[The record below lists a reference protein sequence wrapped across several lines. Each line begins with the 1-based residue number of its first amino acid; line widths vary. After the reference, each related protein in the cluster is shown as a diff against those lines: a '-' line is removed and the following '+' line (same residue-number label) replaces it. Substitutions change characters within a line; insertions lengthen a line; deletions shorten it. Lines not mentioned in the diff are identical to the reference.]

1 MTIIY
6 FILILGVTIFVHEL
20 GHFIFAKKAGIYCHE
35 FSLGMGPK
43 IWSFRRKDDE
53 TLYAIRLFPIGGFV
67 QMAGEEIEEDSSIPK
82 DRQLN
87 GKTWTQKFLTIVAG
101 IVFNFILAIVIFFFI
116 ALFNGVPSTR
126 PIVDVTDEHMPAYNA
141 GLKSGDIITRINNK
155 RVSSTDRL
163 MLELQVNS
171 GKKINLEV
179 KRDGDIEKITISPE
193 KITNED
199 KTENYV
205 YGFSLASSIEKGIF
219 VSLQYA
225 FMKTGYLIE
234 QMVLVITYLITG
246 AISLDNL
253 AGPIGI
259 YNIVGETARTGI
271 TNLIFLLAYIS
282 VNVGF
287 INLLPIPA
295 FDGGRILFLIIE
307 KIKGSPVNPKV
318 ENIIHSVGFIL
329 LMMLMIFIT
338 YNDIIRIFIKG

>member
-43 IWSFRRKDDE
+43 IWSFRRKNDE
-53 TLYAIRLFPIGGFV
+53 TLYAIRLLPIGGFV
-67 QMAGEEIEEDSSIPK
+67 QMAGEEIEEDSSVPK

-87 GKTWTQKFLTIVAG
+87 SKTWKQKFLTIIAG
-101 IVFNFILAIVIFFFI
+101 IMFNFILAIIIFFFI

-126 PIVDVTDEHMPAYNA
+126 PIVEVTDETLPAYSA
-141 GLKSGDIITRINNK
+141 GLKTGDIITRVNDK
-155 RVSSTDRL
+155 RITSTDRL

-171 GKKINLEV
+171 GKKVTLEV
-179 KRDGDIEKITISPE
+179 KRDGDINELTISPK

-199 KTENYV
+199 KTESYV
-205 YGFSLASSIEKGIF
+205 YGFTITTTFEKGIF

-225 FMKTGYLIE
+225 FMKTGFLVE
-234 QMVLVITYLITG
+234 QMFLVITYLITG

-259 YNIVGETARTGI
+259 YNIVGETARTGL

-282 VNVGF
+282 INVGF

-307 KIKGSPVNPKV
+307 KIKRSPVNPKV
-318 ENIIHSVGFIL
+318 ENIIHTVGFIL
-329 LMMLMIFIT
+329 LMILMVFIT